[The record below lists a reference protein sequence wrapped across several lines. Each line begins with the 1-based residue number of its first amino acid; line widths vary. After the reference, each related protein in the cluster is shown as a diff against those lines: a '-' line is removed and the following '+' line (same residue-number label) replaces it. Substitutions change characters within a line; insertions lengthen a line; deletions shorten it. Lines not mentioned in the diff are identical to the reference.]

1 MVWAFLACL
10 LVAGTKYFTSQRLR
24 NLLEKIQKDQ
34 QDTEEL
40 REALSQVADKENLL
54 KSQNENLTARI
65 TALQNIIVNIEKAL
79 IKSKDGQ
86 SPPSS

>member
-1 MVWAFLACL
+1 MIWAFLACL
-10 LVAGTKYFTSQRLR
+10 LVAVTKYFTSQRLR

-40 REALSQVADKENLL
+40 REVLSQAADKENLL
-54 KSQNENLTARI
+54 KSQNENLTSRI